1 MNRTAALT
9 ASLALVLTPVVAGA
23 AALNAEAIATL
34 ATGRPWVSVTVDP
47 TSDAALIR
55 AAVDIPAPPQ
65 QVWTTMIDCRN
76 AGRMVTSV
84 TRCKI
89 LSQGPGWDV
98 REHVTKGGALIPA
111 IRNVFRSDYEPYR
124 RIRFHRVE
132 GDLKTMEGEWGLIPL
147 DGGKSTR
154 VTYENRLSVRIL
166 APPAL
171 IRAGLRKDTPRV
183 LENLRRIVAGG

>member
-1 MNRTAALT
+1 MRTA
-9 ASLALVLTPVVAGA
+9 VLTILMLFGA
-23 AALNAEAIATL
+23 ATAASAWSPTAEAVTTL
-34 ATGRPWVSVTVDP
+34 TTGRPWVSVTVDP
-47 TSDAALIR
+47 SSEAAIIH
-55 AAVDIPAPPQ
+55 AAIDIPAPPQ
-65 QVWTTMIDCRN
+65 KVWAAMIDCRN
-76 AGRMVTSV
+76 AARMVTNV
-84 TRCKI
+84 TRCQI

-98 REHVTKGGALIPA
+98 REHVTRGGPLIPS

-132 GDLKTMEGEWGLIPL
+132 GDLRTMEGAWGLIPL
-147 DGGKSTR
+147 NGGKGTR

-183 LENLRRIVAGG
+183 LENLRRIVTGN

>member
-1 MNRTAALT
+1 MRTA
-9 ASLALVLTPVVAGA
+9 VLTILMLFGA
-23 AALNAEAIATL
+23 ATAAVAWSPAGEAVATL
-34 ATGRPWVSVTVDP
+34 TTGRPWVSVTVDP
-47 TSDAALIR
+47 SSEAAIIH
-55 AAVDIPAPPQ
+55 AAIDIPAPPQ
-65 QVWTTMIDCRN
+65 KVWAAMIDCRN
-76 AGRMVTSV
+76 AARMVTNV
-84 TRCKI
+84 TRCQI

-98 REHVTKGGALIPA
+98 REHVTRGGPLIPS

-132 GDLKTMEGEWGLIPL
+132 GDLRTMEGAWGLIPL
-147 DGGKSTR
+147 NGGKGTR

-183 LENLRRIVAGG
+183 LENLRRIVTGN

>member
-1 MNRTAALT
+1 MNRTAALIT
-9 ASLALVLTPVVAGA
+9 TLALGLSPLAAGA
-23 AALNAEAIATL
+23 AALNAEAL
-34 ATGRPWVSVTVDP
+34 ASLASGRTWVSVTVDP

-55 AAVDIPAPPQ
+55 AAIDIPAPPRL
-65 QVWTTMIDCRN
+65 VWDTMIDCRN
-76 AGRMVTSV
+76 AARMVASV

-89 LSQGPGWDV
+89 LSQGAGWDV
-98 REHVTKGGALIPA
+98 REHVTKGGPLIPS

-132 GDLKTMEGEWGLIPL
+132 GDLKTMEGEWGLTPL
-147 DGGKSTR
+147 NGGRSTR

-171 IRAGLRKDTPRV
+171 VRAGLRKDTPRV
-183 LENLRRIVAGG
+183 LENLKRIVAGG

>member
-1 MNRTAALT
+1 MNRTAALL
-9 ASLALVLTPVVAGA
+9 ASLVLTLAPALAGA
-23 AALNAEAIATL
+23 VALNADALATL

-47 TSDAALIR
+47 ASEAALIR
-55 AAVDIPAPPQ
+55 AAIDIPAPPQ
-65 QVWTTMIDCRN
+65 KVWTTMIDCRN
-76 AGRMVTSV
+76 AARMVTNVS
-84 TRCKI
+84 RCQI
-89 LSQGPGWDV
+89 LSQGAGWDV
-98 REHVTKGGALIPA
+98 REHVTRGGPLIPS

-124 RIRFHRVE
+124 RIRFHRVD

-147 DGGKSTR
+147 NGGKGTR
-154 VTYENRLSVRIL
+154 VTYENRLSVRIF

>member
-1 MNRTAALT
+1 MRTA
-9 ASLALVLTPVVAGA
+9 VLTILMLFGA
-23 AALNAEAIATL
+23 ATAASAWSPTAEAVTTL
-34 ATGRPWVSVTVDP
+34 TTGRPWVSVTVDP
-47 TSDAALIR
+47 SSEAAIIH
-55 AAVDIPAPPQ
+55 AAIDIPAPPQ
-65 QVWTTMIDCRN
+65 KVWAAMIDCRN
-76 AGRMVTSV
+76 AAQMVANV
-84 TRCKI
+84 TRCQI

-98 REHVTKGGALIPA
+98 REHVTRGGPLIPS

-132 GDLKTMEGEWGLIPL
+132 GDLRTMEGAWGLIPL
-147 DGGKSTR
+147 NGGKGTR

-183 LENLRRIVAGG
+183 LENLRRIVTGN

>member
-1 MNRTAALT
+1 MNRTAPLWLMTILMLAPVSAWGLSLT
-9 ASLALVLTPVVAGA
+9 S
-23 AALNAEAIATL
+23 EAVATL

-47 TSDAALIR
+47 ASEAALIR
-55 AAVDIPAPPQ
+55 AAIDIPAPPQ
-65 QVWTTMIDCRN
+65 RVWTTMIDCRN
-76 AGRMVTSV
+76 AARMVGNV
-84 TRCKI
+84 TGCRI

-98 REHVTKGGALIPA
+98 REHVTRGGPLIPS

-124 RIRFHRVE
+124 RIRFHRVD

-147 DGGKSTR
+147 NGGKGTR
-154 VTYENRLSVRIL
+154 VTYENRLSVRIF

-183 LENLRRIVAGG
+183 LENLRRIVTGN

>member
-1 MNRTAALT
+1 MNRKAALIACLT
-9 ASLALVLTPVVAGA
+9 LVLTPMMAGA

-47 TSDAALIR
+47 GSDAALIR
-55 AAVDIPAPPQ
+55 AAIDIPAPPQ
-65 QVWTTMIDCRN
+65 QVWTAMIDCRN
-76 AGRMVTSV
+76 AGLMVTNVAS
-84 TRCKI
+84 CKI

-98 REHVTKGGALIPA
+98 REHVTRGGPLIPA

-132 GDLKTMEGEWGLIPL
+132 GDLKTMRGEWGLIPL
-147 DGGKSTR
+147 SGGKGTR
-154 VTYENRLSVRIL
+154 VTYENHLSVRL
-166 APPAL
+166 FAPPAL
-171 IRAGLRKDTPRV
+171 IRAGLRRDTPKV

>member
-1 MNRTAALT
+1 MPPGTGDVALT
-9 ASLALVLTPVVAGA
+9 LSQALPLSGAVVVCTPQDVALLDA
-23 AALNAEAIATL
+23 TKAI
-34 ATGRPWVSVTVDP
+34 
-47 TSDAALIR
+47 
-55 AAVDIPAPPQ
+55 DIPAPPQ
-65 QVWTTMIDCRN
+65 KVWAAMIDCRN
-76 AGRMVTSV
+76 AARMVTNV
-84 TRCKI
+84 TRCQI

-98 REHVTKGGALIPA
+98 REHVTRGGPLIPS

-132 GDLKTMEGEWGLIPL
+132 GDLRTMEGAWGLIPL
-147 DGGKSTR
+147 NGGKGTR

-183 LENLRRIVAGG
+183 LENLRRIVTGN

>member
-1 MNRTAALT
+1 MRTA
-9 ASLALVLTPVVAGA
+9 VLTILMLFGA
-23 AALNAEAIATL
+23 ATTAVAWSPAGEAVATL
-34 ATGRPWVSVTVDP
+34 TTGRPWVSVTVDP
-47 TSDAALIR
+47 SSEAAIIH
-55 AAVDIPAPPQ
+55 AAIDIPAPPQ
-65 QVWTTMIDCRN
+65 KVWAAMIDCRN
-76 AGRMVTSV
+76 AARMVTNV
-84 TRCKI
+84 TRCQV

-98 REHVTKGGALIPA
+98 REHVTRGGPLIPS

-132 GDLKTMEGEWGLIPL
+132 GDLRTMEGAWGLIPL
-147 DGGKSTR
+147 NGGKGTR

-183 LENLRRIVAGG
+183 LENLRRIVTGN

>member
-1 MNRTAALT
+1 MNRTAALF
-9 ASLALVLTPVVAGA
+9 ASLSMILTPIVAGA
-23 AALNAEAIATL
+23 ATLNAEALSTL

-55 AAVDIPAPPQ
+55 AAIDIPAPSQ
-65 QVWTTMIDCRN
+65 KVWTTMIDCRN

-84 TRCKI
+84 TRCRI

-98 REHVTKGGALIPA
+98 REHITRGGPLIPS

-124 RIRFHRVE
+124 RIRFHRVD

-147 DGGKSTR
+147 NGGKGTR
-154 VTYENRLSVRIL
+154 VTYENRLSVRIF

-183 LENLRRIVAGG
+183 LENLRRIVTGN